1 MPHAPTDPLALAP
14 DTWAVCHRLADT
26 LRQRGWLLRTAE
38 SCTGG
43 LVAAA
48 CTALA
53 GSSDWFDRA
62 HVTYSNTAKAEDL
75 AVPPGLIR
83 DHGAVSGPVAEA
95 MVQGLVRGQ
104 PGVVGLAVTGVAGP
118 TGGSPDK
125 PVGTVWFAWSVAG
138 RVWSERRC
146 WPGDRAAVR
155 AATVVHALWVL
166 EAACAAEPLRS

>member
-95 MVQGLVRGQ
+95 
-104 PGVVGLAVTGVAGP
+104 